1 MHCNENEL
9 VGYQGDDLSKQTIF
23 YRGSWWFVKRKPN
36 NGKNEKIRDILAFEL
51 GKEWTN
57 VAETIPLNEELE
69 ELITKKEIFENFDDN
84 NTWLVRLG
92 QHYPKGDI
100 KIKNLDQA
108 VATELVYSL
117 WIRRRDSHSY
127 NRAYSYELPIFFDH
141 QIAFLGNNEPE
152 MADIDRF
159 FHNPSPGYPG
169 AWRIKEKQFELTTES
184 VRQYEKNIKHP
195 FSVHF
200 VNNIRRCESFIF
212 KAVDY
217 IKKLKIEPMHKE
229 IFDAGFTGDE
239 IEKVYEYLKM
249 NKSNIESETNKMLE
263 VIRKPF

>member
-1 MHCNENEL
+1 MQCNDNEI
-9 VGYQGDDLSKQTIF
+9 VSYKGDIIYSNHLIFHKGTCWFIKQK
-23 YRGSWWFVKRKPN
+23 KRE
-36 NGKNEKIRDILAFEL
+36 EKIRDILAYEL

-57 VAETIPLNEELE
+57 VAEVTPLNKDTEG
-69 ELITKKEIFENFDDN
+69 LITKKEIFENFDEN

-92 QHYPKGDI
+92 QNYPKGDI

-141 QIAFLGNNEPE
+141 QIAFLGEPE
-152 MADIDRF
+152 MEDIDKF

-169 AWRIKEKQFELTTES
+169 AWRIKEKHFELTTES
-184 VRQYEKNIKHP
+184 VRYYEKNINYP

-200 VNNIRRCESFIF
+200 VNNIRKCESFIS

-217 IKKLKIEPMHKE
+217 IKKLKIESIHNE
-229 IFDAGFTGDE
+229 IIDSGFNGDE
-239 IEKVYEYLKM
+239 IEKVYEFLKK
-249 NKSNIESETNKMLE
+249 NKSNIESETNKLLE
-263 VIRKPF
+263 VIRRPFDQ